1 MIAYMFGNKKLYPI
15 IELLIRGRI
24 QNISLAFISQYYFA
38 VPKNIDYILLF
49 YYEDFKQK
57 KTSTNCV

>member
-1 MIAYMFGNKKLYPI
+1 MIAYMVGKKKLYPI
-15 IELLIRGRI
+15 IELFIRGRK

-49 YYEDFKQK
+49 YYEGFKQK

>member
-15 IELLIRGRI
+15 IELFIRGRK

-49 YYEDFKQK
+49 YCEDFKQK